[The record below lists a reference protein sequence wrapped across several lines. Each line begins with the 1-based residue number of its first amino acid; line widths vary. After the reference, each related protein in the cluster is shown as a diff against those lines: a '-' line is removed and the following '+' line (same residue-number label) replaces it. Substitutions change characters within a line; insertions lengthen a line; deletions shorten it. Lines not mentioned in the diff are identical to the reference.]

1 MVVVELELY
10 LVARVRTIGLYRDK
24 YEFDLDIYFRN
35 GCIMSLWVM
44 GVEAPGFVSFFLNV
58 FVKILP
64 RKRSYYLFR
73 AVVFTKEIHIEYKKA
88 EAELC
93 RQAQINQQA

>member
-1 MVVVELELY
+1 MGY
-10 LVARVRTIGLYRDK
+10 G
-24 YEFDLDIYFRN
+24 
-35 GCIMSLWVM
+35 LWVM

-73 AVVFTKEIHIEYKKA
+73 AVVFTKEIHIEY
-88 EAELC
+88 
-93 RQAQINQQA
+93 INKLRLSYVVRLR